1 MRNYVD
7 LHTHSNVSDGQLR
20 PAEVVRLAE
29 RKRLAAVALTDHDS
43 ADGLAEAEAAARALP
58 IRFVRG
64 VEISAS
70 FSGGTMHIV
79 GLGIDPANRRL
90 RSAMGRL
97 VRARQRRNPKV
108 VAKLRAMGVDVTL
121 EQWRAWAGD
130 CRMVGR
136 LHMAKLLCAKG
147 YARDVGDAFRRYIGA
162 GAPAFVDK
170 ELLSPREAIEAI
182 HAAGGLAVLA
192 HPPELNYGSNARLE
206 RIVRSLVRDGLDG
219 IEAIHSEHS
228 PAQTRHYLA
237 LAGRLGLLVSGGSDF
252 HGPDQLDN
260 RVGLPRVPL
269 AAVEELLARIHC

>member
-43 ADGLAEAEAAARALP
+43 VDGLAEAQAAARSLP
-58 IRFVRG
+58 IRFVPG
-64 VEISAS
+64 VEISAR
-70 FSGGTMHIV
+70 FDGGTMHIV
-79 GLGIDPANRRL
+79 GLGIDPTNRRL
-90 RSAMGRL
+90 RGVLARL
-97 VRARQRRNPKV
+97 ERARDRRNPKM

-121 EQWRAWAGD
+121 EEWRELASD
-130 CRMVGR
+130 CGMVGR
-136 LHMAKLLCAKG
+136 LHMARLLCAKG
-147 YARDVGDAFRRYIGA
+147 YARDIVDAFRRYIGA

-170 ELLSPREAIEAI
+170 ELLTQRQAIEAI

-206 RIVRSLVRDGLDG
+206 RIVRSLIRDGLDG
-219 IEAIHSEHS
+219 IEAIHSEHT

-237 LAGRLGLLVSGGSDF
+237 LARRLGLLVSGGSDF
-252 HGPDQLDN
+252 HGPDQLAN

-269 AAVEELLARIHC
+269 AIAEQLLARLRT